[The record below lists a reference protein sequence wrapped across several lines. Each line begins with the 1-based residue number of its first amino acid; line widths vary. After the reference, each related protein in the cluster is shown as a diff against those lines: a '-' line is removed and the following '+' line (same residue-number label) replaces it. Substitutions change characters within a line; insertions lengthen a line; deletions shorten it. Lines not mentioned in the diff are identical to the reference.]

1 MHRPYVLVYV
11 TETVDGRIASR
22 TGFSRLSCPYDL
34 KRLHWFRAWCD
45 AIIVGAGTV
54 IKDDPLLTVRYV
66 KGRNPVRV
74 VVDGRLRIPLNAR
87 IITDKSAKT
96 IIFTSKYADNEK
108 ISELRDKGVEVYVV
122 GETPKL
128 SIRKVLELLYSIGIR
143 RVLVEGGG
151 ELLWSFFSEGVVDEV
166 RVTIAPY
173 IFGGRNA
180 VSMVMGV
187 GFKDTDEA
195 FKLKLKEV
203 SICKCGNEVHI
214 VWVRA

>member
-1 MHRPYVLVYV
+1 MHKPYVLVYV

-34 KRLHWFRAWCD
+34 RRLHWFRAWSD
-45 AIIVGAGTV
+45 AIVVGAGTV

-66 KGRNPVRV
+66 KGRNPIRV
-74 VVDGRLRIPLNAR
+74 VIDGRLRIPLNAR

-96 IIFTSKYADNEK
+96 IIFTSTYADNKK
-108 ISELRDKGVEVYVV
+108 ISKLRSKGVEIYVV

-128 SIRKVLELLYSIGIR
+128 SIKKVLELLYSIGIR

-151 ELLWSFFSEGVVDEV
+151 ELLWSFFSEGVVNEV

-173 IFGGRNA
+173 IFGGKEA
-180 VSMVMGV
+180 TSMVMGL
-187 GFKDTDEA
+187 GFKDTNEA
-195 FKLKLKEV
+195 IKLELKE
-203 SICKCGNEVHI
+203 IMLCECRNEVHI
-214 VWVRA
+214 VWKVI